1 MKDKGYFGICR
12 ISTINQKD
20 NNSLSNQKKQIQTY
34 CKNNGINLI
43 GFIEEIESG
52 NRGLERKGMKELQS
66 YIEDGIVDGV
76 VFLKYDRVGRNL
88 LNTLKLIRY
97 FDENNIQMISVM
109 DGWNTNNQNGKLM
122 VSILL
127 SFSEF
132 EKDTIVDRMKVGR
145 INTFDDGRKCCG
157 DLPFGYIKNSK
168 GEIVE
173 NPTESKII
181 KYIFKK
187 YVDKV
192 INGYSK
198 TKLSQIILKGCRRLG
213 YQYRNGK
220 DLKSHHIHYFLKNKW
235 YGGLQTFGKN
245 GERKHHYPK
254 IISKQLFNKVVGC
267 YG

>member
-1 MKDKGYFGICR
+1 MKNKGYFGLCR
-12 ISTINQKD
+12 VSTINQKD

-52 NRGLERKGMKELQS
+52 NKGLERKGILELQS
-66 YIEDGIVDGV
+66 YIEDGIVEGV
-76 VFLKYDRVGRNL
+76 CFLKYDRVGRNL

-157 DLPFGYIKNSK
+157 DLPFGYTKNSK
-168 GEIVE
+168 GEMVE
-173 NPTESKII
+173 NTNESKVV

-187 YVDKV
+187 YFEKKHLT
-192 INGYSK
+192 K
-198 TKLSQIILKGCRRLG
+198 TKQTQTILSGCRRLG
-213 YQYRNGK
+213 FTYRNGK
-220 DLKSHHIHYFLKNKW
+220 EIKPYHIRYFVKNEW
-235 YGGLQTFGKN
+235 YGGLQTFGDN
-245 GERKHHYPK
+245 GIKKHYYPN
-254 IISKQLFNKVVGC
+254 IISKQLFNKVVGI
-267 YG
+267 

>member
-1 MKDKGYFGICR
+1 MNKGYFGLIR
-12 ISTINQKD
+12 VSTINQKD

-34 CKNNGINLI
+34 CNSNGINLI
-43 GFIEEIESG
+43 GFIEEVESG
-52 NRGLERKGMKELQS
+52 SKGLERKGIKELQS
-66 YIEDGIVDGV
+66 YIEDGIVEGV

-157 DLPFGYIKNSK
+157 DICFGYTKNSK
-168 GEIVE
+168 GVIVE
-173 NPTESKII
+173 NPKESKVVE
-181 KYIFKK
+181 YIYKK
-187 YVDKV
+187 YLEKKHLT
-192 INGYSK
+192 K
-198 TKLSQIILKGCRRLG
+198 TKLSQTILKGCRRLG
-213 YQYRNGK
+213 FTYRNGK
-220 DLKSHHIHYFLKNKW
+220 ELKSYHLKYFLQNKW
-235 YGGLQTFGKN
+235 YGGLQTFGEN
-245 GERKHHYPK
+245 GIKKHYYPN
-254 IISKQLFNKVVGC
+254 IISKQLFNKVVGI
-267 YG
+267 